1 MELRATQIVWR
12 GAGCPAPLD
21 PDGVPLRRRAGG
33 LAPVCA
39 MCAAPDPGWT
49 SDDAMSDNFRPLT
62 HVNQLF
68 AHATEGF
75 PVSLCE
81 ACVWCARALK
91 LRCAAWI
98 AREDGVWF
106 VARRDLLG
114 VLLDPPEPPFV
125 VGLPLYGAD
134 HGGEANGWRATWSND
149 PPLPAGVDR
158 LTRLQAKHV
167 AIYAAAALRRERYP
181 LQWDDHTRVTV
192 DVVLWRALASRLGVM
207 AALLRGHGVGVTDV
221 RDALRTLR
229 APMRAPL
236 VAHRDWPALVRELAP
251 HARAPWWPLLTD
263 IVPLLDAPPRPEKTA
278 KAAPAP
284 APAPVPAPQPAA
296 PPRAQL
302 SLF

>member
-1 MELRATQIVWR
+1 
-12 GAGCPAPLD
+12 
-21 PDGVPLRRRAGG
+21 
-33 LAPVCA
+33 

-68 AHATEGF
+68 AYAVEDF

-91 LRCAAWI
+91 LRCAAWV

-167 AIYAAAALRRERYP
+167 AIYAATALQRTRYP

-192 DVVLWRALASRLGVM
+192 DVAVWRELAARLGAVASAM
-207 AALLRGHGVGVTDV
+207 RAGSVGVTDA
-221 RDALRTLR
+221 RDAMRTLR
-229 APMRAPL
+229 APMRAPMS
-236 VAHRDWPALVRELAP
+236 VHRAWPTLTRGLDRY
-251 HARAPWWPLLTD
+251 ARAAWWPLLTD
-263 IVPLLDAPPRPEKTA
+263 LVPLPDAPPRPEKPA
-278 KAAPAP
+278 KAVPVPSPDPPPPAP
-284 APAPVPAPQPAA
+284 A
-296 PPRAQL
+296 PRAQL